1 MNVVF
6 IIYVNYVLFWTYC
19 FPLFIDETYYVD
31 HSSRGLR
38 GLVWADWITLNFVSG
53 IESLIYIIFCEY
65 TTKYALEA
73 LQCNICHYLIVYG
86 QMESQTDKQIRPSI

>member
-38 GLVWADWITLNFVSG
+38 GLVWADWINLNFVSG
-53 IESLIYIIFCEY
+53 IEN
-65 TTKYALEA
+65 TTKYAEKKETGLVCKFGLV
-73 LQCNICHYLIVYG
+73 LQGFL
-86 QMESQTDKQIRPSI
+86 